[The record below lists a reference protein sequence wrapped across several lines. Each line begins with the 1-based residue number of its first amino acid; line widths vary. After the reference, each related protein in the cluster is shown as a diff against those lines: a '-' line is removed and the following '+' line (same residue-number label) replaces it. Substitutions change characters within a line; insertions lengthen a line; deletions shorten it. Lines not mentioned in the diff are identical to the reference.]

1 MREILKQTVDFVL
14 YVPNTRIKVH
24 IQALPDVVNNYLG
37 DPDELSKQFNLDNSM
52 NPQIQKAASPRGLAV
67 PFIKR
72 QSLHHIFMCGFLW
85 VTFQSGIT
93 LGQGPQES
101 VSFIRDVRPILSDKC
116 FQCHGPDSETREAD
130 LRFDRED
137 SALQVIDKKAPR
149 KSELLER
156 ILHLDADVLMPP
168 PETNKP
174 LTDSEIETLTQWIQ
188 QGADWSE
195 FWAYVKPQTH
205 SKRKRSDKSN
215 WIDDLVAINLKRG
228 GLSPSP
234 PTDKKTLLRRVY
246 FDLTGLPP
254 SPEQISSYLS
264 DTSSDPFGRVVD
276 ELLDSPHFGERMAIY
291 WLDLV
296 RYADTVGY
304 HGDQPHNISPYRDWV
319 INAFNSNL
327 PFDQFTRDQIAGD
340 LIENANEAQLIASG
354 YNRLLQTTH
363 EGGLQPREYS
373 AIYAADRV
381 RNVSLV
387 WMGATVGCAQ
397 CHDHKYDPYT
407 IKDFYSLSAFFA
419 DIDDE
424 AHFKV
429 GTNSLPT
436 KRPPEILVLP
446 KADRAELNS
455 VSKQL
460 DEINQQLKTLKR
472 TLAEKT
478 KLNQVQ
484 TAEAATHED
493 DPPRP
498 LPAKVD
504 LDTQIKKLNVDIE
517 SVESDKKQLVKAKS
531 NVESRGRLTMISKAL
546 ATPRVTR
553 VLARGD
559 WMDETGEIVAPA
571 IPSFLG
577 EIKTTGRS
585 TRMDLA
591 NWLTNTDSGNGGL
604 TARVFANRFWYLLMG
619 SGVSRSLDDFGGQ
632 GFPPNNAEL
641 LDALALEFIDNGW
654 DVKRLI
660 RQIVTSNSYQQSSIP
675 SPLAAQ
681 IDPYNQY
688 FSHQSRYRLPAEL
701 IRDNALAVGGLLDLS
716 TVGGN
721 SIKPAQPAK
730 YYQHLNFPQRRY
742 QPSANGDQWRRSV
755 YIHWQRMFL
764 HPTLKAFDAPSRE
777 ECTAERPSSNTPSA
791 ALVLMNDP
799 IFIEAARMLAYRTLN
814 SSKNPKF
821 ASRLE
826 QLYQLALSRSPG
838 PKEIELLFSLYHSN
852 LKSFSNSP
860 DTAKAFLAV
869 GQAKGTSTLDEAT
882 LATWASLARAVL
894 NTNEFIT
901 RN

>member
-1 MREILKQTVDFVL
+1 MYNSIMPRDRKRPIERPLPKASIKRVLPQPFFVL
-14 YVPNTRIKVH
+14 AFWLI
-24 IQALPDVVNNYLG
+24 
-37 DPDELSKQFNLDNSM
+37 
-52 NPQIQKAASPRGLAV
+52 
-67 PFIKR
+67 
-72 QSLHHIFMCGFLW
+72 SLQPWFA
-85 VTFQSGIT
+85 
-93 LGQGPQES
+93 LGQSSHKP

-130 LRFDRED
+130 LRFDREN
-137 SALQVIDKKAPR
+137 SAMQVIDKASPQQ
-149 KSELLER
+149 SELLER
-156 ILHLDADVLMPP
+156 ILHLDPDVLMPP
-168 PETNKP
+168 PEANKP
-174 LTDSEIETLTQWIQ
+174 LTAAEIETLTQWIQ
-188 QGADWSE
+188 QGANWSE
-195 FWAYVKPQTH
+195 FWAYVKPLPQT
-205 SKRKRSDKSN
+205 SRNLADNGS
-215 WIDDLVAINLKRG
+215 WIDELVAVDLKRG
-228 GLSPSP
+228 GLPPSP
-234 PTDKKTLLRRVY
+234 PADKRTLLRRVY

-254 SPEQISSYLS
+254 SPEKIDSFLADNQP
-264 DTSSDPFGRVVD
+264 DAFDRVVD
-276 ELLDSPHFGERMAIY
+276 ELLASPQFGERMAIY

-327 PFDQFTRDQIAGD
+327 RFDQFTREQIAGD
-340 LIENANEAQLIASG
+340 LIENANESQLIASG

-407 IKDFYSLSAFFA
+407 IRDFYSLSAFFA

-436 KRPPEILVLP
+436 KRPPEILVLSE
-446 KADRAELNS
+446 ADRLELDSLLEKTNG
-455 VSKQL
+455 V
-460 DEINQQLKTLKR
+460 NLKLASLKKR
-472 TLAEKT
+472 LSEVT
-478 KLNQVQ
+478 KLNEEQSKVAPSQ
-484 TAEAATHED
+484 AD
-493 DPPRP
+493 DPPKP
-498 LPAKVD
+498 EQQESNHFK
-504 LDTQIKKLNVDIE
+504 QIEELNQEVE
-517 SVESDKKQLVKAKS
+517 SVENAKKKLDKTKSDIEK
-531 NVESRGRLTMISKAL
+531 RGRWTMISKSL
-546 ATPRVTR
+546 STPRVTR

-559 WMDETGEIVAPA
+559 WMDESGEIVAPA
-571 IPSFLG
+571 IPNFLG
-577 EIKTTGRS
+577 EIKTS
-585 TRMDLA
+585 TTPNRMDLA
-591 NWLTNTDSGNGGL
+591 NWLTDAESGNGTL

-632 GFPPNNAEL
+632 GFPPSNADL
-641 LDALALEFIDNGW
+641 LDGLALEFIESGW
-654 DVKRLI
+654 NVKQLI
-660 RQIVTSNSYQQSSIP
+660 RQIASSKTYQQSSIP
-675 SPLAAQ
+675 SPKAAEM
-681 IDPYNQY
+681 DPYNQY

-701 IRDNALAVGGLLDLS
+701 IRDNALSVAGLLNLE
-716 TVGGN
+716 TVGGK

-742 QPSANGDQWRRSV
+742 QPTSNADQWRRSV

-799 IFIEAARMLAYRTLN
+799 IFIEAARMLAARTL
-814 SSKNPKF
+814 SLTPSEEF
-821 ASRLE
+821 SVRLE
-826 QLYQLALSRSPG
+826 RLYQLALSRSPDSE
-838 PKEIELLFSLYHSN
+838 EIKLLKSLYQSN
-852 LKSFSNSP
+852 YESFQQNP
-860 DTAKAFLAV
+860 ETAKAFLAI
-869 GQAKGTSTLDEAT
+869 GQAKPETSLDETT
-882 LATWASLARAVL
+882 LATWTSIARAVL

>member
-1 MREILKQTVDFVL
+1 MYNSIMPRDREFPIEWPLPKASIKRVFPQPFFVL
-14 YVPNTRIKVH
+14 AFLLI
-24 IQALPDVVNNYLG
+24 
-37 DPDELSKQFNLDNSM
+37 
-52 NPQIQKAASPRGLAV
+52 
-67 PFIKR
+67 
-72 QSLHHIFMCGFLW
+72 SLQPWFA
-85 VTFQSGIT
+85 
-93 LGQGPQES
+93 LGQSSHKP

-130 LRFDRED
+130 LRFDREN
-137 SALQVIDKKAPR
+137 SALQVIDKASPQQ
-149 KSELLER
+149 SELLER
-156 ILHLDADVLMPP
+156 ILHLDPDVLMPP
-168 PETNKP
+168 PEANKP
-174 LTDSEIETLTQWIQ
+174 LTAAEIETLTQWIQ
-188 QGADWSE
+188 QGANWSE
-195 FWAYVKPQTH
+195 FWAYVKPLPQT
-205 SKRKRSDKSN
+205 SRNLADNGS
-215 WIDDLVAINLKRG
+215 WIDELVAVDLKRG
-228 GLSPSP
+228 GLPPSP
-234 PTDKKTLLRRVY
+234 PADKRTLLRRVY

-254 SPEQISSYLS
+254 SPEKIDSFLADKQP
-264 DTSSDPFGRVVD
+264 DAFDRVVD
-276 ELLDSPHFGERMAIY
+276 ELLASPQFGERMAIY

-327 PFDQFTRDQIAGD
+327 RFDQFTREQIAGD
-340 LIENANEAQLIASG
+340 LIENANESQLIASG

-407 IKDFYSLSAFFA
+407 IRDFYSLSAFFA

-446 KADRAELNS
+446 EADRLELDS
-455 VSKQL
+455 LIEK
-460 DEINQQLKTLKR
+460 INGVNLKLASLKTRLS
-472 TLAEKT
+472 EVT
-478 KLNQVQ
+478 KLNEEQSKVAPPQ
-484 TAEAATHED
+484 AD
-493 DPPRP
+493 DPPKPDRQESIHF
-498 LPAKVD
+498 K
-504 LDTQIKKLNVDIE
+504 QIEELNQEVE
-517 SVESDKKQLVKAKS
+517 SVENAKKKLDKTKSDIE
-531 NVESRGRLTMISKAL
+531 NRGRWTMISKSL
-546 ATPRVTR
+546 STPRVTR

-559 WMDETGEIVAPA
+559 WMDESGEIVAPA
-571 IPSFLG
+571 IPNFLG
-577 EIKTTGRS
+577 EIKTS
-585 TRMDLA
+585 TTPNRMDLA
-591 NWLTNTDSGNGGL
+591 NWLTDAESGNGTL

-632 GFPPNNAEL
+632 GFPPSNADL
-641 LDALALEFIDNGW
+641 LDGLALEFIESGW
-654 DVKRLI
+654 NVKQLI
-660 RQIVTSNSYQQSSIP
+660 RQIASSKTYQQSSIP
-675 SPLAAQ
+675 SPKAAEM
-681 IDPYNQY
+681 DPYNQY

-701 IRDNALAVGGLLDLS
+701 IRDNALSVAGLLNLE
-716 TVGGN
+716 TVGGK

-742 QPSANGDQWRRSV
+742 QPTSNADQWRRSV

-799 IFIEAARMLAYRTLN
+799 IFIEAARMLAARTL
-814 SSKNPKF
+814 SLTPSEEF
-821 ASRLE
+821 SVRLE
-826 QLYQLALSRSPG
+826 RLYQLALSRSPDSE
-838 PKEIELLFSLYHSN
+838 EIKLLKSLYQSN
-852 LKSFSNSP
+852 YESFHQNP
-860 DTAKAFLAV
+860 ETAKAFLAI
-869 GQAKGTSTLDEAT
+869 GQAKPETNLDEAT
-882 LATWASLARAVL
+882 LATWTSIARAVL

>member
-1 MREILKQTVDFVL
+1 M
-14 YVPNTRIKVH
+14 
-24 IQALPDVVNNYLG
+24 
-37 DPDELSKQFNLDNSM
+37 
-52 NPQIQKAASPRGLAV
+52 
-67 PFIKR
+67 
-72 QSLHHIFMCGFLW
+72 
-85 VTFQSGIT
+85 
-93 LGQGPQES
+93 
-101 VSFIRDVRPILSDKC
+101 
-116 FQCHGPDSETREAD
+116 
-130 LRFDRED
+130 RFDRED
-137 SALQVIDKKAPR
+137 SALQVIDKASPHE
-149 KSELLER
+149 SEFLER
-156 ILHLDADVLMPP
+156 ILHLDPDVLMPP
-168 PETNKP
+168 PEAHKP
-174 LTDSEIETLTQWIQ
+174 LTVAEIETLTRWIQ
-188 QGADWSE
+188 QGANWSE
-195 FWAYVKPQTH
+195 FWAYVKPLPQNT
-205 SKRKRSDKSN
+205 RNRSDNGS
-215 WIDDLVAINLKRG
+215 WIDELVAVDLKRG
-228 GLSPSP
+228 GLIPSP
-234 PTDKKTLLRRVY
+234 PADKRTLLRRVY

-254 SPEQISSYLS
+254 TPERINSFLA
-264 DTSSDPFGRVVD
+264 DERPDAFKRVVD
-276 ELLDSPHFGERMAIY
+276 ELLASPQFGERMAIY

-327 PFDQFTRDQIAGD
+327 PFDQFTREQIAGD
-340 LIENANEAQLIASG
+340 LIENPNESQLIASG

-407 IKDFYSLSAFFA
+407 IRDFYSLSAFFA

-446 KADRAELNS
+446 KADRIELDAVAEKIKEVNQELARLEKRLSEVTKLSEKQTEQAPPEADDPPKPTPKQSIHFNQIAELN
-455 VSKQL
+455 K
-460 DEINQQLKTLKR
+460 E
-472 TLAEKT
+472 
-478 KLNQVQ
+478 
-484 TAEAATHED
+484 
-493 DPPRP
+493 
-498 LPAKVD
+498 
-504 LDTQIKKLNVDIE
+504 IE
-517 SVESDKKQLVKAKS
+517 SVQTVKKKLDKTRSDIEK
-531 NVESRGRLTMISKAL
+531 RGRWTMISKSL

-571 IPSFLG
+571 IPGFLG
-577 EIKTTGRS
+577 EIKTS
-585 TRMDLA
+585 TTPNRMDLA
-591 NWLTNTDSGNGGL
+591 NWLTNAESGNGTL

-632 GFPPNNAEL
+632 GFPPSNADL
-641 LDALALEFIDNGW
+641 LDGLALEFIESGW
-654 DVKRLI
+654 NVKELI
-660 RQIVTSNSYQQSSIP
+660 REIASSKTYQQSSIP
-675 SPLAAQ
+675 SSKAAEM
-681 IDPYNQY
+681 DPNNQY

-701 IRDNALAVGGLLDLS
+701 IRDNALSVGGLLNLE
-716 TVGGN
+716 TVGGK

-742 QPSANGDQWRRSV
+742 QQTANADQWRRSV

-799 IFIEAARMLAYRTLN
+799 IFIEAARMLAARTLSHTPN
-814 SSKNPKF
+814 AEFSV
-821 ASRLE
+821 RLE
-826 QLYQLALSRSPG
+826 RLYQLALSRSPESE
-838 PKEIELLFSLYHSN
+838 EIKLLKSLYQSN
-852 LKSFSNSP
+852 FESFHQSP
-860 DTAKAFLAV
+860 ETAKAFLSI
-869 GQAKGTSTLDEAT
+869 GKAKADTSVDDAT
-882 LATWASLARAVL
+882 LATWTSIARAVL

>member
-1 MREILKQTVDFVL
+1 
-14 YVPNTRIKVH
+14 
-24 IQALPDVVNNYLG
+24 
-37 DPDELSKQFNLDNSM
+37 
-52 NPQIQKAASPRGLAV
+52 
-67 PFIKR
+67 
-72 QSLHHIFMCGFLW
+72 
-85 VTFQSGIT
+85 
-93 LGQGPQES
+93 
-101 VSFIRDVRPILSDKC
+101 
-116 FQCHGPDSETREAD
+116 
-130 LRFDRED
+130 
-137 SALQVIDKKAPR
+137 
-149 KSELLER
+149 
-156 ILHLDADVLMPP
+156 
-168 PETNKP
+168 
-174 LTDSEIETLTQWIQ
+174 
-188 QGADWSE
+188 
-195 FWAYVKPQTH
+195 
-205 SKRKRSDKSN
+205 
-215 WIDDLVAINLKRG
+215 
-228 GLSPSP
+228 
-234 PTDKKTLLRRVY
+234 
-246 FDLTGLPP
+246 
-254 SPEQISSYLS
+254 
-264 DTSSDPFGRVVD
+264 
-276 ELLDSPHFGERMAIY
+276 
-291 WLDLV
+291 
-296 RYADTVGY
+296 
-304 HGDQPHNISPYRDWV
+304 
-319 INAFNSNL
+319 
-327 PFDQFTRDQIAGD
+327 
-340 LIENANEAQLIASG
+340 
-354 YNRLLQTTH
+354 
-363 EGGLQPREYS
+363 
-373 AIYAADRV
+373 
-381 RNVSLV
+381 
-387 WMGATVGCAQ
+387 
-397 CHDHKYDPYT
+397 
-407 IKDFYSLSAFFA
+407 
-419 DIDDE
+419 
-424 AHFKV
+424 
-429 GTNSLPT
+429 
-436 KRPPEILVLP
+436 
-446 KADRAELNS
+446 
-455 VSKQL
+455 
-460 DEINQQLKTLKR
+460 
-472 TLAEKT
+472 
-478 KLNQVQ
+478 
-484 TAEAATHED
+484 
-493 DPPRP
+493 
-498 LPAKVD
+498 
-504 LDTQIKKLNVDIE
+504 
-517 SVESDKKQLVKAKS
+517 
-531 NVESRGRLTMISKAL
+531 MISKAL

-814 SSKNPKF
+814 SSKNSKF
-821 ASRLE
+821 GSRLE
-826 QLYQLALSRSPG
+826 QLYQLALSRSPD
-838 PKEIELLFSLYHSN
+838 PKEIELLFSLYQSN

>member
-1 MREILKQTVDFVL
+1 MPRDREFPIEWPLPKASIKRVFPQPFFVL
-14 YVPNTRIKVH
+14 AFLLI
-24 IQALPDVVNNYLG
+24 
-37 DPDELSKQFNLDNSM
+37 
-52 NPQIQKAASPRGLAV
+52 
-67 PFIKR
+67 
-72 QSLHHIFMCGFLW
+72 SLQPWFA
-85 VTFQSGIT
+85 
-93 LGQGPQES
+93 LGQSSHKP

-130 LRFDRED
+130 LRFDREN
-137 SALQVIDKKAPR
+137 SALQVIDKASPQQ
-149 KSELLER
+149 SELLER
-156 ILHLDADVLMPP
+156 ILHLDPDVLMPP
-168 PETNKP
+168 PEANKP
-174 LTDSEIETLTQWIQ
+174 LTAAEIETLTQWIQ
-188 QGADWSE
+188 QGANWSE
-195 FWAYVKPQTH
+195 FWAYVKPLPQT
-205 SKRKRSDKSN
+205 SRNLADNGS
-215 WIDDLVAINLKRG
+215 WIDELVAVDLKRG
-228 GLSPSP
+228 GLPPSP
-234 PTDKKTLLRRVY
+234 PADKRTLLRRVY

-254 SPEQISSYLS
+254 SPEKIDSFLADKQP
-264 DTSSDPFGRVVD
+264 DAFDRVVD
-276 ELLDSPHFGERMAIY
+276 ELLASPQFGERMAIY

-327 PFDQFTRDQIAGD
+327 RFDQFTREQIAGD
-340 LIENANEAQLIASG
+340 LIENANESQLIASG

-407 IKDFYSLSAFFA
+407 IRDFYSLSAFFA

-446 KADRAELNS
+446 EADRLELDS
-455 VSKQL
+455 LIEK
-460 DEINQQLKTLKR
+460 INGVNLKLASLKTRLS
-472 TLAEKT
+472 EVT
-478 KLNQVQ
+478 KLNEEQSKVAPPQ
-484 TAEAATHED
+484 AD
-493 DPPRP
+493 DPPKPDRQESIHF
-498 LPAKVD
+498 K
-504 LDTQIKKLNVDIE
+504 QIEELNQEVE
-517 SVESDKKQLVKAKS
+517 SVENAKKKLDKTKSDIEK
-531 NVESRGRLTMISKAL
+531 RGRWTMISKSL
-546 ATPRVTR
+546 STPRVTR

-559 WMDETGEIVAPA
+559 WMDESGEIVAPA
-571 IPSFLG
+571 IPNFLG
-577 EIKTTGRS
+577 EIKTS
-585 TRMDLA
+585 TTLNRMDLA
-591 NWLTNTDSGNGGL
+591 NWLTDAESGNGTL

-632 GFPPNNAEL
+632 GFPPSNADL
-641 LDALALEFIDNGW
+641 LDGLALEFIESGW
-654 DVKRLI
+654 NVKQLI
-660 RQIVTSNSYQQSSIP
+660 RQIASSKTYQQSSIP
-675 SPLAAQ
+675 SPKAAEM
-681 IDPYNQY
+681 DPYNQY

-701 IRDNALAVGGLLDLS
+701 IRDNALSVAGLLNLE
-716 TVGGN
+716 TVGGK

-742 QPSANGDQWRRSV
+742 QPTSNADQWRRSV

-799 IFIEAARMLAYRTLN
+799 IFIEAARMLAARTL
-814 SSKNPKF
+814 SLTPSEEF
-821 ASRLE
+821 SVRLE
-826 QLYQLALSRSPG
+826 RLYQLALSRSPDSE
-838 PKEIELLFSLYHSN
+838 EIKLLKSLYQSN
-852 LKSFSNSP
+852 YESFHQNP
-860 DTAKAFLAV
+860 ETAKAFLAI
-869 GQAKGTSTLDEAT
+869 GQAKPETNLDEAT
-882 LATWASLARAVL
+882 LATWTSIARAVL

>member
-1 MREILKQTVDFVL
+1 MYNSIMPRDREFPIEWPLTKASIKRVFPQPFFVL
-14 YVPNTRIKVH
+14 AFLLI
-24 IQALPDVVNNYLG
+24 
-37 DPDELSKQFNLDNSM
+37 
-52 NPQIQKAASPRGLAV
+52 
-67 PFIKR
+67 
-72 QSLHHIFMCGFLW
+72 SLQPWFA
-85 VTFQSGIT
+85 
-93 LGQGPQES
+93 LGQSSHKP

-130 LRFDRED
+130 LRFDREN
-137 SALQVIDKKAPR
+137 SALQVIDKASPQQ
-149 KSELLER
+149 SELLER
-156 ILHLDADVLMPP
+156 ILHLDPDVLMPP
-168 PETNKP
+168 PEANKP
-174 LTDSEIETLTQWIQ
+174 LTAAEIETLTQWIQ
-188 QGADWSE
+188 QGANWSE
-195 FWAYVKPQTH
+195 FWAYVKPLPQT
-205 SKRKRSDKSN
+205 SRNLADNGS
-215 WIDDLVAINLKRG
+215 WIDELVAVDLKRG
-228 GLSPSP
+228 GLPPSP
-234 PTDKKTLLRRVY
+234 PADKRTLLRRVY

-254 SPEQISSYLS
+254 SPEKIDSFLADKQP
-264 DTSSDPFGRVVD
+264 DAFDRVVD
-276 ELLDSPHFGERMAIY
+276 ELLASPQFGERMAIY

-327 PFDQFTRDQIAGD
+327 RFDQFTREQIAGD
-340 LIENANEAQLIASG
+340 LIENANESQLIASG

-407 IKDFYSLSAFFA
+407 IRDFYSLSAFFA

-446 KADRAELNS
+446 EADRLELDS
-455 VSKQL
+455 LIEK
-460 DEINQQLKTLKR
+460 INGVNLKLASLKTRLS
-472 TLAEKT
+472 EVT
-478 KLNQVQ
+478 KLNEEQSKVAPPQ
-484 TAEAATHED
+484 AD
-493 DPPRP
+493 DPPKPDRQESIHF
-498 LPAKVD
+498 K
-504 LDTQIKKLNVDIE
+504 QIEELNQEVE
-517 SVESDKKQLVKAKS
+517 SVENAKKKLDKTKSDIEK
-531 NVESRGRLTMISKAL
+531 RGRWTMISKSL
-546 ATPRVTR
+546 STPRVTR

-559 WMDETGEIVAPA
+559 WMDESGEIVAPA
-571 IPSFLG
+571 IPNFLG
-577 EIKTTGRS
+577 EIKTS
-585 TRMDLA
+585 TTPNRMDLA
-591 NWLTNTDSGNGGL
+591 NWLTDAESGNGTL

-632 GFPPNNAEL
+632 GFPPSNADL
-641 LDALALEFIDNGW
+641 LDGLALEFIESGW
-654 DVKRLI
+654 NVKQLI
-660 RQIVTSNSYQQSSIP
+660 RQIASSKTYQQSSIP
-675 SPLAAQ
+675 SPKAAEM
-681 IDPYNQY
+681 DPYNQY

-701 IRDNALAVGGLLDLS
+701 IRDNALSVAGLLNLE
-716 TVGGN
+716 TVGGK

-742 QPSANGDQWRRSV
+742 QPTSNADQWRRSV

-799 IFIEAARMLAYRTLN
+799 IFIEAARMLAARTL
-814 SSKNPKF
+814 SLTPSEEF
-821 ASRLE
+821 SVRLE
-826 QLYQLALSRSPG
+826 RLYQLALSRSPDSE
-838 PKEIELLFSLYHSN
+838 EIKLLKSLYQSN
-852 LKSFSNSP
+852 YESFHQNP
-860 DTAKAFLAV
+860 ETAKAFLAI
-869 GQAKGTSTLDEAT
+869 GQAKPETNLDEAT
-882 LATWASLARAVL
+882 LATWTSIARAVL

>member
-1 MREILKQTVDFVL
+1 MCKSNESFYLKIASTHDAIVTLVKRLSPQLLSLLVL
-14 YVPNTRIKVH
+14 TAI
-24 IQALPDVVNNYLG
+24 
-37 DPDELSKQFNLDNSM
+37 
-52 NPQIQKAASPRGLAV
+52 
-67 PFIKR
+67 
-72 QSLHHIFMCGFLW
+72 SLQPW
-85 VTFQSGIT
+85 VA
-93 LGQGPQES
+93 LGQNNPTS
-101 VSFIRDVRPILSDKC
+101 ISFIRDVRPILSDKC

-130 LRFDRED
+130 LRFDREE
-137 SALQVIDKKAPR
+137 SAFQVINKAVPN

-156 ILHLDADVLMPP
+156 ILHLDPDVLMPP

-174 LTDSEIETLTQWIQ
+174 LTADEIETLTQWIH
-188 QGADWSE
+188 QGANWSE
-195 FWAYVKPQTH
+195 FWAYVKPQPH
-205 SKRKRSDKSN
+205 AARAAQGN
-215 WIDDLVAINLKRG
+215 WIDQLVALNLKRA
-228 GLSPSP
+228 GLSAA
-234 PTDKKTLLRRVY
+234 PTAEKKTLLRRVY

-254 SPEQISSYLS
+254 SPEKIRSYLE
-264 DTSSDPFGRVVD
+264 DPSPDAFERIVD
-276 ELLDSPHFGERMAIY
+276 ELLASPQFGEKMAIY

-327 PFDQFTRDQIAGD
+327 PFDQFTREQIAGD
-340 LIENANEAQLIASG
+340 LIENASESQLIASG

-407 IKDFYSLSAFFA
+407 LRDFYSLSAFFA

-446 KADRAELNS
+446 KADRAELDALLPRLA
-455 VSKQL
+455 QL
-460 DEINQQLKTLKR
+460 NQELTDLKR
-472 TLAEKT
+472 DLKEAT
-478 KLNQVQ
+478 KNVEMKSKVTSNQL
-484 TAEAATHED
+484 D
-493 DPPRP
+493 DPPQPENKNNRE
-498 LPAKVD
+498 LEN
-504 LDTQIKKLNVDIE
+504 QILRLNEKIKSTE
-517 SVESDKKQLVKAKS
+517 NLKSELVKTKS
-531 NVESRGRLTMISKAL
+531 KIEERGRWTMISKSL
-546 ATPRVTR
+546 KKPRVTR

-559 WMDETGEIVAPA
+559 WMDETGDIVGPA
-571 IPSFLG
+571 VPGFLG
-577 EIKTTGRS
+577 EIKTDAAAS
-585 TRMDLA
+585 RMDLA
-591 NWLTNTDSGNGGL
+591 NWFTDVESGNGGL
-604 TARVFANRFWYLLMG
+604 TARVFANRFWYLMLG

-632 GFPPNNAEL
+632 GFPPNNAPL
-641 LDALALEFIDNGW
+641 LDALALEFINSGW
-654 DVKRLI
+654 NVKQLI
-660 RQIVTSNSYQQSSIP
+660 RQIVTSKTYQQSSIP
-675 SPLAAQ
+675 SPEA
-681 IDPYNQY
+681 INTDPYNEY

-701 IRDNALAVGGLLDLS
+701 IRDNALAVSGLLDLD
-716 TVGGN
+716 TIGGQ

-742 QPSANGDQWRRSV
+742 QQTSNGEQWRRSV

-777 ECTAERPSSNTPSA
+777 ECTAQRPSSNTPSA

-799 IFIEAARMLAYRTLN
+799 IFIEAARMLAARTLA
-814 SSKNPKF
+814 SKQNKGF
-821 ASRLE
+821 TDRLE
-826 QLYQLALSRSPG
+826 RLYQLALSRSPD
-838 PKEIELLFSLYHSN
+838 PEETKLLNGLYQSN
-852 LKSFSNSP
+852 FDSFKKNP
-860 DTAKAFLAV
+860 ETATEFLSI
-869 GQAKGTSTLDEAT
+869 GQAKVTATVDAAT
-882 LATWASLARAVL
+882 LAAWTSIARAVL